1 MNERNDRRV
10 TVVRDKN
17 TSSITAM
24 VIGIVAVVAL
34 IVVLVLA
41 FGGEAADTGDGE
53 LEVPTTVPTTITQDD

>member
-1 MNERNDRRV
+1 MNDRNDRRV
-10 TVVRDKN
+10 TVVREKN

-34 IVVLVLA
+34 VVVLALA
-41 FGGEAADTGDGE
+41 FGGEPADTGDGE